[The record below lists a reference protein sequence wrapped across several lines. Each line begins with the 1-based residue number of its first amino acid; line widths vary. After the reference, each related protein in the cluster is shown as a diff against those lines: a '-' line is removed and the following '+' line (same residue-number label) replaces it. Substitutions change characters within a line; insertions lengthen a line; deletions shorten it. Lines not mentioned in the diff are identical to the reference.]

1 MYIAVFKTDLVSLDV
16 GVLSKLNP
24 SNDIFTLSLFF
35 SGLLSVVLARYSSA
49 GLTKLVYRS
58 YTKVRIQNIRVL
70 YVKFR
75 NIAFSAFD
83 AIIFLNY
90 LDLYYP
96 G

>member
-49 GLTKLVYRS
+49 GLTKLVSFLHESSYSEHPRSLCKIPKYR
-58 YTKVRIQNIRVL
+58 
-70 YVKFR
+70 
-75 NIAFSAFD
+75 
-83 AIIFLNY
+83 FLCV
-90 LDLYYP
+90 
-96 G
+96 